1 MQIVAPHLLRYLV
14 AVLAL
19 NGELNLLSERTI
31 LPILQNNREILA
43 EDPLF
48 KVVGLIFNELDF

>member
-19 NGELNLLSERTI
+19 NGELNLLSDRTI
-31 LPILQNNREILA
+31 LPILQNNR
-43 EDPLF
+43 
-48 KVVGLIFNELDF
+48 